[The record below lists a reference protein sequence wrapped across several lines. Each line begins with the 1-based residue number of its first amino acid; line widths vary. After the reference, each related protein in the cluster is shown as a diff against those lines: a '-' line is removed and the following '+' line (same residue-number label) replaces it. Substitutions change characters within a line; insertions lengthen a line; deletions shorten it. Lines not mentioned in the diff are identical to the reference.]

1 MMTDTSSTPTQAEL
15 TELEIA
21 AFMGPHI
28 KRARIALV
36 LIGALYA
43 ITAYLAFDDV
53 ARLRDMMRTYGNSG
67 PEAAEAKH
75 LVDMAYYFV
84 VFTGVAGVANIVL
97 AAIAG
102 TKATFA
108 MYAAMAIFVAHTLFQ
123 LSLGGDGFFLDFK
136 WWLIAI
142 VVGMGFQAA
151 WKAEKLRKERAPARA
166 TALSV

>member
-36 LIGALYA
+36 LIGILYA
-43 ITAYLAFDDV
+43 VTAYLAFDDIT
-53 ARLRDMMRTYGNSG
+53 RLRDMTRAYGGDS
-67 PEAAEAKH
+67 PEAAQARH
-75 LVDMAYYFV
+75 LVDMVYYFV
-84 VFTGVAGVANIVL
+84 VFTGVAGVANLVL

-123 LSLGGDGFFLDFK
+123 IYLGGDGFFLDFK

-151 WKAEKLRKERAPARA
+151 WKAEKLRKERALAQA
-166 TALSV
+166 TAISL